1 MFKEIFPDSNIA
13 KNYHSARMKTTCILN
28 GAIAPHVKQTLVEQ
42 LKSGVFS
49 MSTDGSN
56 DKDLDKIN
64 PITVKLFDIHASRAV
79 TRFLDMG
86 VTQGVDAAKAST
98 IFEAI
103 DEVMTDNSIP
113 WKNCIAFSVDNTS
126 ANLGQ
131 FNSIKTRVLERN
143 PHCYFLGCPC
153 HILHNTAGK
162 ASAQLKQVSGFD
174 IDDLAVDIFYYFDKS
189 TKRKAALS
197 DYTQFCDLVYRKM
210 LKHVTTRWLSLNTSV
225 NRILSGYEGLK
236 SYFLS
241 EDDEDSKIPRFARL
255 RNHFENPMTEIYL
268 MFFQAVIPTFTTV
281 NEFLQRGEP
290 VIHLLLDQLE
300 SFLKKLA
307 GKFIRVDAI
316 AAANKVC
323 EINFA
328 DDEIMKEKDKMFV
341 GITTRGKMMKMLNDG
356 DLNPQQVELIL

>member
-1 MFKEIFPDSNIA
+1 
-13 KNYHSARMKTTCILN
+13 
-28 GAIAPHVKQTLVEQ
+28 
-42 LKSGVFS
+42 

-56 DKDLDKIN
+56 DKDLDKMN
-64 PITVKLFDIHASRAV
+64 PITVKLFDINTSRAV

-86 VTQGVDAAKAST
+86 VTQGVDAAAAST
-98 IFEAI
+98 IFETI

-131 FNSIKTRVLERN
+131 FNSMKTRVLERN
-143 PHCYFLGCPC
+143 PNCYSFGCPC

-162 ASAQLKQVSGFD
+162 ASAKLEEVSGFD
-174 IDDLAVDIFYYFDKS
+174 VDDLAVDIFYYFDKS

-197 DYTQFCDLVYRKM
+197 DNTQFCDLAYRKM

-255 RNHFENPMTEIYL
+255 RKHFENPMTEIYL
-268 MFFQAVIPTFTTV
+268 MFFQAVTPTFTTV
-281 NEFLQRGEP
+281 NKFFKEESQLFIWFWINLSHSLRNWRANSYVLMPLQLQIKRM
-290 VIHLLLDQLE
+290 
-300 SFLKKLA
+300 
-307 GKFIRVDAI
+307 R
-316 AAANKVC
+316 
-323 EINFA
+323 
-328 DDEIMKEKDKMFV
+328 
-341 GITTRGKMMKMLNDG
+341 
-356 DLNPQQVELIL
+356 

>member
-1 MFKEIFPDSNIA
+1 M
-13 KNYHSARMKTTCILN
+13 
-28 GAIAPHVKQTLVEQ
+28 QTLDS
-42 LKSGVFS
+42 LTLLRHGYL
-49 MSTDGSN
+49 N
-56 DKDLDKIN
+56 
-64 PITVKLFDIHASRAV
+64 
-79 TRFLDMG
+79 
-86 VTQGVDAAKAST
+86 
-98 IFEAI
+98 
-103 DEVMTDNSIP
+103 
-113 WKNCIAFSVDNTS
+113 
-126 ANLGQ
+126 
-131 FNSIKTRVLERN
+131 ERN
-143 PHCYFLGCPC
+143 PNCYFLGCPC

-162 ASAQLKQVSGFD
+162 ASAKLKEVSGFD
-174 IDDLAVDIFYYFDKS
+174 VDDLAVDIFYYFDKS

-197 DYTQFCDLVYRKM
+197 DYSQFCDLAYRKM

-255 RNHFENPMTEIYL
+255 RKHFENPMTEIYL

-307 GKFIRVDAI
+307 GKFIRIDAI
-316 AAANKVC
+316 AAANKVY
-323 EINFA
+323 EIDSSDNG
-328 DDEIMKEKDKMFV
+328 IMKEEAKMFV

-356 DLNPQQVELIL
+356 ELNPQQV